1 MEPETCR
8 QLLYYLSDYVDGEL
22 EENLCAE
29 IEKHMLECERCQIVL
44 DTLNKTI
51 YLYRSSTAQESL
63 PEGVRLR
70 LYKRLELEEFLET

>member
-8 QLLYYLSDYVDGEL
+8 QLLHYLSDYVDGDL

-29 IEKHMLECERCQIVL
+29 IEKHMSECERCQIVL

-51 YLYRSSTAQESL
+51 YLYRSGAAQESL

-70 LYKRLELEEFLET
+70 LFKRLKLEEFLES